1 MNNIIVISKAGALG
15 IENMYDKLQLYVNQ
29 WNCFEEQKQHYGLF
43 LVKEFRIR
51 IIIFLAL
58 FFIIF

>member
-29 WNCFEEQKQHYGLF
+29 WNCFEEQKKHYGLF